1 MSVAIESILKKL
13 LEPKVTDLSFKKLL
27 QEIQTG
33 DTLVITK
40 MDRFVRSTQ
49 DALNTIKFL
58 FEKGVKIIDDTLQP
72 KYGKKFAHVKVLHD
86 HALHNS

>member
-1 MSVAIESILKKL
+1 
-13 LEPKVTDLSFKKLL
+13 
-27 QEIQTG
+27 
-33 DTLVITK
+33 

-72 KYGKKFAHVKVLHD
+72 KYGKKFVHVKVLHD